1 MFEPCLYGIGSP
13 MELRHLRYFIAV
25 AEEGSLTT
33 AAERRLHTAQP
44 SLSRQIRDLELEVGV
59 KLLERGARGIAL
71 TAAGRVFLDHARL
84 ALLQV
89 EAGGEAARRAARPEK
104 TAFVIGFLTGHEV
117 VWLPEALRILRAE
130 EPDIEITLSSQSS
143 PDLAGALMRG
153 KVDVAFLRREA
164 QAPGLAF
171 KFLIKEPLVA
181 VLPTGHRLAARK
193 AIRPQDIAGET
204 YITPTRAAPALK
216 TVIDGYAAKSGITL
230 KPEYDAENLS
240 SAMSLVASTG
250 GVTLLPL
257 YAQNLLSPSVVIR
270 PLQGEVPTIDL
281 VIGYSRSNTSPLL
294 KRFLSR
300 TDELVARVSRQ
311 AGMGIYRAQ

>member
-1 MFEPCLYGIGSP
+1 
-13 MELRHLRYFIAV
+13 MELRHLRYFVAV

-44 SLSRQIRDLELEVGV
+44 SLSRQIRDLETEVGV

-71 TAAGRVFLDHARL
+71 TAAGRTFLDHARL

-89 EAGGEAARRAARPEK
+89 EAAGEAARRAAAPER

-117 VWLPEALRILRAE
+117 VWLPQALRILRE
-130 EPDIEITLSSQSS
+130 EAPGIEITLSSQPS

-153 KVDVAFLRREA
+153 KVDVAFLRRAA

-171 KFLIKEPLVA
+171 KPLIKEPLVA
-181 VLPTGHRLAARK
+181 VLPAGHRLAARREI
-193 AIRPQDIAGET
+193 APQDIAGET
-204 YITPTRAAPALK
+204 YVAPTRTAPVLK
-216 TVIDGYAAKSGITL
+216 AVIDAYTAKAGITL
-230 KPEYDAENLS
+230 TPAYDAENLS

-257 YAQNLLSPSVVIR
+257 YAQNLLSPGIVVR
-270 PLQGEVPTIDL
+270 PLRGEAPTIDL
-281 VIGYSRSNTSPLL
+281 VLGYSRSNTSPLL
-294 KRFLSR
+294 KRFLAR
-300 TDELVARVSRQ
+300 TDELVAR
-311 AGMGIYRAQ
+311 A